1 LGIIIARNGF
11 HFHGYNENNHGMS
24 ATSQPHRIFVIGGGA
39 GGFELVTKLGKRL
52 GRRGL
57 AEVVLVDMK
66 LSHIW
71 KPLLHEI
78 AAGTMNA
85 HEDELNYLYYA
96 SENHFKFR
104 LGALEAV
111 DRKNKTLTVSPSLD
125 DQGVEFIPRRT
136 FEYDTLVICIGSV
149 ANDFGVPG
157 VREHCTFL
165 DTREQADRFHRTLLR
180 DMYAAN
186 VQSEPL
192 RESQLHIAIAGAGAT
207 GVELAAELHAS
218 LHTMKAF
225 GLDKVDPE
233 RDVEIYLIDGADRIL
248 PGLPPEISER
258 TARVLER
265 IDVNIITAER
275 ITEAT
280 ADAFLTQ
287 SGRVIPA
294 EIKVWAAGIKAPDVL
309 RELDGLEVNRINQLM
324 VRPTLQTTL
333 DDSIF
338 AFGDCAACPMPD
350 GHSTVPPRAQAA
362 HQQADLLLTA
372 IEKRVRGNTNLP
384 LYVYKDFGSLINLS
398 HHSTIGN
405 LMGNL
410 MGRQTGMVFMEG
422 FLARMAYLSLYKMHL
437 LAIQGWW
444 RVALTT
450 FANFLTRG
458 IKPRLKL
465 H

>member
-1 LGIIIARNGF
+1 
-11 HFHGYNENNHGMS
+11 MS
-24 ATSQPHRIFVIGGGA
+24 ATPQPHRIYVIGGGA
-39 GGFELVTKLGKRL
+39 GGFELVTRLGKRL

-66 LSHIW
+66 LSHVW

-104 LGALEAV
+104 LGALEGI
-111 DRKNKTLTVSPSLD
+111 DRKNRTLTVSPSLD

-136 FEYDTLVICIGSV
+136 FAYDTLVICIGSV

-157 VREHCTFL
+157 VRQNCAFL
-165 DTREQADRFHRTLLR
+165 DTREQADQFHRDLLR

-192 RESQLHIAIAGAGAT
+192 REGQLHIAIAGAGAT
-207 GVELAAELHAS
+207 GVELAAELQAA
-218 LHTMKAF
+218 LYTMKAY

-233 RDVEIYLIDGADRIL
+233 RDVKIYLIDSADRIL
-248 PGLPPEISER
+248 PGLSPEISER

-265 IDVNIITAER
+265 IDVQIITGER

-280 ADAFLTQ
+280 PTAFLTQ
-287 SGRVIPA
+287 SARVIPA
-294 EIKVWAAGIKAPDVL
+294 QIKVWAAGIKAPDLL
-309 RELDGLEVNRINQLM
+309 RSLDGLEINPSNQLL
-324 VRPTLQTTL
+324 VRPTLQSTV
-333 DDSIF
+333 DDDIF

-350 GHSTVPPRAQAA
+350 GRSYVPPRAQAA
-362 HQQADLLLTA
+362 HQQADLLVTA
-372 IEKRVRGNTNLP
+372 MEKRVRGNTNLP
-384 LYVYKDFGSLINLS
+384 LYVYRDFGSLINLS
-398 HHSTIGN
+398 RHSTVGS

-422 FLARMAYLSLYKMHL
+422 FFARMAYLSLYKMHL

-450 FANFLTRG
+450 FANLLTRG

>member
-1 LGIIIARNGF
+1 MNA
-11 HFHGYNENNHGMS
+11 
-24 ATSQPHRIFVIGGGA
+24 ASQAHRIFVIGGGA
-39 GGFELVTKLGKRL
+39 GGFELVTKLGRRL
-52 GRRGL
+52 GGRGL

-66 LSHIW
+66 PSHIW

-104 LGALEAV
+104 LGALESI
-111 DRKNKTLTVSPSLD
+111 DRRNKTLTVSPSLD
-125 DQGVEFIPRRT
+125 DRGVEFIPRRT
-136 FEYDTLVICIGSV
+136 FAYDTLVVCIGSI

-157 VREHCTFL
+157 VREHCAFL
-165 DTREQADRFHRTLLR
+165 DTRDQADQFHRDLLR

-186 VQSEPL
+186 VQTGPL
-192 RESQLHIAIAGAGAT
+192 REGQLHIAIAGAGAT
-207 GVELAAELHAS
+207 GVELAAELHAA
-218 LHTMKAF
+218 LFTMKAY

-233 RDVEIYLIDGADRIL
+233 RDVKIYLIDSADRIL
-248 PGLPPEISER
+248 PGLLPEISER
-258 TARVLER
+258 TARVLAR
-265 IDVNIITAER
+265 IDVQIITGER

-280 ADAFLTQ
+280 PAAFLTQ
-287 SGRVIPA
+287 TGRVIPA
-294 EIKVWAAGIKAPDVL
+294 ETKVWAAGIKAPDLL
-309 RELDGLEVNRINQLM
+309 RDLDGLEVNGANQLL
-324 VRPTLQTTL
+324 VRPTLQSTV
-333 DDSIF
+333 DDDIF

-350 GHSTVPPRAQAA
+350 GRTIVPPRAQAA
-362 HQQADLLLTA
+362 HQQADLLATA
-372 IEKRVRGNTNLP
+372 IEKRVRGNANLP

-398 HHSTIGN
+398 HQSTIGN

-422 FLARMAYLSLYKMHL
+422 FFARMAYLSLYKMHL

-450 FANFLTRG
+450 LANLLTRG